1 MSSRRSGSPHTTGA
15 ANSALRNVLAWSACA
30 LATLAPPLTQH
41 GAASAQE
48 SPKAAPSAESV
59 EVLAPFTAAWS
70 AVASYSTT
78 ITIYERKGTKEENHV
93 LAYHFEKPAAVSV
106 HVVSGS
112 SNVGT
117 TVTWAGG
124 PTVSARGAGIV
135 SMFKK
140 TLSLHDPQVMSIRG
154 ESLDELSF
162 GSILA
167 HARQQEGKITQTTG
181 LVDGVQADEISMV
194 PAQPL
199 ADGGLTREV
208 VDLSAVTHLPVC
220 VLGYEGAV
228 LVRKIDFS
236 KVTLTN

>member
-1 MSSRRSGSPHTTGA
+1 
-15 ANSALRNVLAWSACA
+15 VLAVV
-30 LATLAPPLTQH
+30 LPPLTQR
-41 GAASAQE
+41 GAALAQDL
-48 SPKAAPSAESV
+48 PRTAPSDSAD
-59 EVLAPFTAAWS
+59 VLGPFTAAWNALS
-70 AVASYSTT
+70 SYSTT
-78 ITIYERKGTKEENHV
+78 ITIYERKGAKDESHV
-93 LAYHFEKPAAVSV
+93 LIYHFQKPAEVSV

-112 SNVGT
+112 NAGT
-117 TVTWAGG
+117 TVSWAGG
-124 PTVSARGAGIV
+124 TTVSARGAGLA
-135 SMFKK
+135 SMFRK

-167 HARQQEGKITQTTG
+167 HARQQDGKISQTTAM
-181 LVDGVQADEISMV
+181 VDGVQTDVLSIV

-220 VLGYEGAV
+220 VLGYEGPV

-236 KVTLTN
+236 KVTLTD

>member
-1 MSSRRSGSPHTTGA
+1 LKTVIVG
-15 ANSALRNVLAWSACA
+15 SACA
-30 LATLAPPLTQH
+30 LAIGAQPLTQSL
-41 GAASAQE
+41 AAQAQE
-48 SPKAAPSAESV
+48 SPKAAASADSS

-70 AVASYSTT
+70 ALASYSTT

-93 LAYHFEKPAAVSV
+93 LAYHFEKPADVSV

-112 SNVGT
+112 SNAGT

-124 PTVSARGAGIV
+124 PTVSARGAGLA
-135 SMFKK
+135 SMFRK

-167 HARQQEGKITQTTG
+167 HARQQDGKITQTTA

-194 PAQPL
+194 PSQPL

-208 VDLSAVTHLPVC
+208 VDLSPVTHLPVC

-236 KVTLTN
+236 KVSLTN